1 MKKKD
6 TQKRF
11 FPLVKRLA
19 ALFVIY
25 FFLVIP
31 LSAYL
36 LSEDFYPE
44 IGMFPALLLANILFI
59 SPMMLFVGSEEALI
73 FLSALCRGIDTL
85 NKWVGRGVAWATF
98 LLVIVVFV
106 DVVMRYA
113 FRTSFVFTQELEWH
127 LFAFIFLM
135 GAGYTLS
142 KDGHVRVDII
152 YQRMSPKA
160 QAWINFIGV
169 LLFLLPGCYMVIVT
183 SANFVYNSWT
193 VLEGSPDPGGIP
205 YRFILKSAIPLGFI
219 LIMLQGISL
228 AIKSL
233 FTIMGKE
240 IDNDGKGYHLER
252 DCRS

>member
-1 MKKKD
+1 MEKKAV
-6 TQKRF
+6 QKRF
-11 FPLVKRLA
+11 LPLVKRLA

-36 LSEDFYPE
+36 LSEDFYPA
-44 IGMFPALLLANILFI
+44 IGMFPALLLVNILFI
-59 SPMMLFVGSEEALI
+59 SPMMLFISSDEALI
-73 FLSALCRGIDTL
+73 FLSALCRWIDTL
-85 NKWVGRGVAWATF
+85 NRWVGHGVAYVTS
-98 LLVIVVFV
+98 LLIIVVFM

-113 FRTSFVFTQELEWH
+113 FSTSFVFIQELEWH

-152 YQRMSPKA
+152 YQRMDPKA

-169 LLFLLPGCYMVIVT
+169 LVFLLPGCYMVIVT
-183 SANFVYNSWT
+183 SVNFVYNSWT

-228 AIKSL
+228 SIRSL
-233 FTIMGKE
+233 FTIMGKD
-240 IDNDGKGYHLER
+240 IDADGKGYHLER